1 MSTWITCTLI
11 EGRKPIQINMA
22 LAATYV
28 EHEGGARTWVPGDE
42 GAIDV
47 VETPD
52 QIAAAIADVETA
64 SRT

>member
-1 MSTWITCTLI
+1 MSTWITCTSI

-28 EHEGGARTWVPGDE
+28 EHKGGTRIWVPVDE

-52 QIAAAIADVETA
+52 QIAAAISDIENA